1 MISPILL
8 SATLI
13 YYVWQWWSLYLNMC
27 VAASASEALEAL
39 VTNVPFS
46 LEQILVDLEGGI
58 YLGPVILEPLED
70 H

>member
-1 MISPILL
+1 
-8 SATLI
+8 
-13 YYVWQWWSLYLNMC
+13 MC